1 MNLLVSNQKFH
12 EAIEARKKFI
22 DYLKKIKEVD
32 HQLRRAYL
40 EIILLWILAKEPFKV
55 ADAVRDMQK
64 DV

>member
-1 MNLLVSNQKFH
+1 MNLLVSNHKFH
-12 EAIEARKKFI
+12 QAIEARKNFI

-32 HQLRRAYL
+32 HQLRRGYL

-55 ADAVRDMQK
+55 TDAVKDLQK

>member
-1 MNLLVSNQKFH
+1 MNLLVSNHKFH
-12 EAIEARKKFI
+12 EAIEARKNFI

-32 HQLRRAYL
+32 HQLRRGYL